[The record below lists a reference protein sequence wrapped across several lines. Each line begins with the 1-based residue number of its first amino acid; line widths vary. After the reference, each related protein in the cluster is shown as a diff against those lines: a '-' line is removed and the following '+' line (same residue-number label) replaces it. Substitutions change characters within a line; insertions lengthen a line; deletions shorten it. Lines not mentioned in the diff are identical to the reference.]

1 MNNLFLKATLS
12 LLFLNFLYSR
22 PVPFNGEDLLKL
34 LTSQND
40 NEKIEGK
47 YYVLGFWQGFLKA
60 ERLGLKNESLRG
72 NLSYI
77 ESEKFYK
84 DNILV
89 PKHIKSKQILEI
101 VIRYLEENPTLRMKD
116 SPSLIFEALYKY
128 FN

>member
-1 MNNLFLKATLS
+1 M
-12 LLFLNFLYSR
+12 
-22 PVPFNGEDLLKL
+22 PFNGEDLLKL